1 MMSNSESSDM
11 RNKTTADR
19 ELRSDDSLKRLR
31 EMLLE
36 PFQVQ
41 LDQLQERLDNPELH
55 AKEVSRVLPEAIS
68 LRSSQDKKMITA
80 LEPVTEEAI
89 KASIKK
95 NRQVFVDV
103 LFPIMGPAIRKAIA
117 EAIRAMVQSFNQ
129 ILEYSLSTQGLKWRF
144 EALRTRKPLAEV
156 ILLHTLV
163 YQVEQVFLI
172 HKDTGLE
179 LHHVVSKSAVAQDP
193 DLISGMLTAIKDF
206 VQDSFGASKH
216 EALETLR
223 VGERSIWIEH
233 GRQAILAAVIQ
244 GNPPLELQSVLRE
257 SLDDV
262 HLKKTDQLASFDGD
276 TASFE
281 QIGYILDNC
290 LQAQYGTPKQKK
302 PFLLWIILAAIILGI
317 GIGSFYLYR
326 DHRQWKNYL
335 ANLRSQAGIV
345 VTHVDKESGKFYIKG
360 LRDPLAADPEKL
372 LEASGLDP
380 GQIVFSWEPYHSFY
394 PQYALPRINDIL
406 KPPGTIRLELSGG
419 TLYARGSALRQWL
432 VETRKLVKAIPW
444 ILNYADTDAVDIN
457 LRLRLPD
464 TVKLQIKENILFA
477 QGTASHQWIVDT
489 REAVKAIPGVAGY
502 QEHQL
507 VDRDQ
512 EALDRA
518 QKRLLTQSVLFEA
531 GRNEI
536 APGQEKKINDL
547 VDDFQTIF
555 SLAELL
561 GRQYHIEIVGH
572 ADSSGDAE
580 TNLQISAQRAE
591 AFLTFLVAQG
601 AAPENF
607 STRGVGAKEPLRE
620 EVSEQDRTVNRRITF
635 RVVSPRHQP

>member
-1 MMSNSESSDM
+1 MSNSESSDM
-11 RNKTTADR
+11 RNKAVADR

-41 LDQLQERLDNPELH
+41 LDQLQERLDNPEVH
-55 AKEVSRVLPEAIS
+55 AKEVSRVLPEAIR
-68 LRSSQDKKMITA
+68 LRSSQDKKMVTV
-80 LEPVTEEAI
+80 LEPITEEAI

-95 NRQVFVDV
+95 NRQIFVDV
-103 LFPIMGPAIRKAIA
+103 LFPVMGPAIRKAIA
-117 EAIRAMVQSFNQ
+117 AAIRAMVQNFNQ
-129 ILEYSLSTQGLKWRF
+129 ILEYSLSKQGLKWRF

-216 EALETLR
+216 EALETMR

-244 GNPPLELQSVLRE
+244 GNPPMELQSVLRE
-257 SLDDV
+257 SLDDI

-281 QIGYILDNC
+281 EIGYVLDNC

-302 PFLLWIILAAIILGI
+302 PFLQWIILAAIIFGI

-326 DHRQWKNYL
+326 DHRQWKNYF
-335 ANLRSQAGIV
+335 ANLRRQAGIV
-345 VTHVDKESGKFYIKG
+345 ITHVDKESGKFYIKG

-372 LEASGLDP
+372 LKESGLDP
-380 GQIVFSWEPYHSFY
+380 GQVVFRWEPYHSFY
-394 PQYALPRINDIL
+394 PQYALPRINDIT
-406 KPPGTIRLELSGG
+406 KPPGTISFELSGD
-419 TLYARGSALRQWL
+419 TLYVRGSALHQWL
-432 VETRKLVKAIPW
+432 VETRKLIKAIPW

-457 LRLRLPD
+457 LRLRPPD
-464 TVKLQIKENILFA
+464 TVELQIKENVLFA

-489 REAVKAIPGVAGY
+489 REAVKAIPGVADY
-502 QEHQL
+502 REHKL

-531 GRNEI
+531 GRNQI
-536 APGQEKKINDL
+536 APGQEKIVNDL
-547 VDDFQTIF
+547 IDEFQTIF
-555 SLAELL
+555 SLAKLL
-561 GRQYHIEIVGH
+561 GRQYRIEIIGH
-572 ADSSGDAE
+572 ADSSRDAE

-591 AFLTFLVAQG
+591 AFLTLLVAHG

-607 STRGVGAKEPLRE
+607 STRGVGAKEPLPE
-620 EVSEQDRTVNRRITF
+620 EISEQDRTFDRRITF
-635 RVVSPRHQP
+635 KVVSPSQQP

>member
-1 MMSNSESSDM
+1 MRDTDPADTRSNTMTDI
-11 RNKTTADR
+11 
-19 ELRSDDSLKRLR
+19 ELPSDDSLKRLR
-31 EMLLE
+31 EMLLG
-36 PFQVQ
+36 PFQAQ
-41 LDQLQERLDNPELH
+41 LDQMQERLDNPDLQ
-55 AKEVSRVLPEAIS
+55 AKAVSRVLPEAIS
-68 LRSSQDKKMITA
+68 LRSFQDKKMVTV
-80 LEPVTEEAI
+80 LEPITEEAI

-95 NRQVFVDV
+95 NRQIFVDV
-103 LFPIMGPAIRKAIA
+103 LFPVMGPAIRKAIG
-117 EAIRAMVQSFNQ
+117 EAIRAMVQNFNQ
-129 ILEYSLSTQGLKWRF
+129 ILEYSLSKQGLKWRF

-206 VQDSFGASKH
+206 VQDSFGARKH
-216 EALETLR
+216 EALETMR

-244 GNPPLELQSVLRE
+244 GNPPVEFQSVLRE
-257 SLDDV
+257 SLDDI

-281 QIGYILDNC
+281 EIGYILDNC

-317 GIGSFYLYR
+317 GTGSFYLYR
-326 DHRQWKNYL
+326 DHRQWKNYF
-335 ANLRSQAGIV
+335 ATLRSQAGIV

-372 LEASGLDP
+372 LKESGLDP
-380 GQIVFSWEPYHSFY
+380 GQVVFHWEPYHSFY

-406 KPPGTIRLELSGG
+406 KPPGTISFELSGG
-419 TLYARGSALRQWL
+419 TLYVRGSALHQWL
-432 VETRKLVKAIPW
+432 VETRKLIKAIPW
-444 ILNYADTDAVDIN
+444 ILNYVDTDAVDIN
-457 LRLRLPD
+457 LRLRPPD
-464 TVKLQIKENILFA
+464 TVELKLKENVLFA
-477 QGTASHQWIVDT
+477 QGTASHRWILDT
-489 REAVKAIPGVAGY
+489 REAVKAIPGVADY
-502 QEHQL
+502 REHKL

-518 QKRLLTQSVLFEA
+518 QKRLLTQYVMFEA
-531 GRNEI
+531 GRNQI
-536 APGQEKKINDL
+536 APGQEKIVNDL
-547 VDDFQTIF
+547 IDEFQTIF
-555 SLAELL
+555 SLAKLL
-561 GRQYHIEIVGH
+561 GRQYHIEIIGH
-572 ADSSGDAE
+572 ADSSRDAE

-591 AFLTFLVAQG
+591 AFLTLLLAHG
-601 AAPENF
+601 NAPENF

-620 EVSEQDRTVNRRITF
+620 EISEQDRTLNRRITF
-635 RVVSPRHQP
+635 RVVSPRQQP

>member
-1 MMSNSESSDM
+1 MSNSESSDM
-11 RNKTTADR
+11 RNKTMADP

-31 EMLLE
+31 EMLLG

-68 LRSSQDKKMITA
+68 LRSSQDKMMVTV

-95 NRQVFVDV
+95 NRQIFVDV
-103 LFPIMGPAIRKAIA
+103 LFPVMGPAIRKAIA
-117 EAIRAMVQSFNQ
+117 AAIRAMVQNFNQ
-129 ILEYSLSTQGLKWRF
+129 ILEYSLSKQGLKWRF
-144 EALRTRKPLAEV
+144 EALRTRKPFAEV

-179 LHHVVSKSAVAQDP
+179 LHHVVSKSAAAQDP

-206 VQDSFGASKH
+206 VHDSFGASKH
-216 EALETLR
+216 EALETMR

-244 GNPPLELQSVLRE
+244 GNPPVELQSVLRE
-257 SLDDV
+257 SLDDI

-281 QIGYILDNC
+281 EIGYVLDNC
-290 LQAQYGTPKQKK
+290 LQAQYGTPKQKQ

-317 GIGSFYLYR
+317 GIGTFYLYH
-326 DHRQWKNYL
+326 DHRQWQNYF

-345 VTHVDKESGKFYIKG
+345 VTHVDKGSGKFYIKG

-372 LEASGLDP
+372 LKASGLDP
-380 GQIVFSWEPYHSFY
+380 GQVVFRWEPYHSFY
-394 PQYALPRINDIL
+394 PQYALPRIKDIL
-406 KPPGTIRLELSGG
+406 KPPGTIRLELTGG
-419 TLYARGSALRQWL
+419 TLYARGSALHQWL
-432 VETRKLVKAIPW
+432 VETRKLIKAIPW

-457 LRLRLPD
+457 LRLRPPD
-464 TVKLQIKENILFA
+464 SVGLQLKENILFA
-477 QGTASHQWIVDT
+477 QGSASHQWIVDT

-502 QEHQL
+502 REHKL

-518 QKRLLTQSVLFEA
+518 QKSLLKQYVLFEA

-536 APGQEKKINDL
+536 APGQEKIVNDL
-547 VDDFQTIF
+547 IDDFQTIF

-572 ADSSGDAE
+572 ADSSGDEE
-580 TNLQISAQRAE
+580 TNLQISRQRAE
-591 AFLTFLVAQG
+591 AFLTLLVAHG
-601 AAPENF
+601 TAPENF

-620 EVSEQDRTVNRRITF
+620 EVSQQDRTFNRRITF
-635 RVVSPRHQP
+635 KVVSPRPQP

>member
-1 MMSNSESSDM
+1 MRDTDPADTRSNTMTDI
-11 RNKTTADR
+11 
-19 ELRSDDSLKRLR
+19 ELPSDDSLKRLR
-31 EMLLE
+31 EMLLG
-36 PFQVQ
+36 PFQAQ
-41 LDQLQERLDNPELH
+41 LDHMQERLDNPDLQ
-55 AKEVSRVLPEAIS
+55 AKAVSRVLPEAIS
-68 LRSSQDKKMITA
+68 LRSSQDKTMVTA

-95 NRQVFVDV
+95 NRQIFVDV
-103 LFPIMGPAIRKAIA
+103 LFPVMGPAIRKAIA
-117 EAIRAMVQSFNQ
+117 EAIRAMVQNFNQ
-129 ILEYSLSTQGLKWRF
+129 ILEYSLSKQGLKWRF

-172 HKDTGLE
+172 HKNTGLE

-216 EALETLR
+216 EALETMR

-244 GNPPLELQSVLRE
+244 GNPPVELQSVLRE
-257 SLDDV
+257 SLDDI

-281 QIGYILDNC
+281 EIGYVLDNC

-326 DHRQWKNYL
+326 DHRQWTNYF

-345 VTHVDKESGKFYIKG
+345 VTHVDKKSGKFYIKG

-372 LEASGLDP
+372 LKESGLDP
-380 GQIVFSWEPYHSFY
+380 GQVVFRWEPYHSFY

-406 KPPGTIRLELSGG
+406 KPPGTISLELSGG
-419 TLYARGSALRQWL
+419 TLYARGSALHQWL
-432 VETRKLVKAIPW
+432 VETRKLIKAIPW
-444 ILNYADTDAVDIN
+444 ILNYTDTDVVDIN
-457 LRLRLPD
+457 LRLRPPD
-464 TVKLQIKENILFA
+464 TVGLQLKENVLLV
-477 QGTASHQWIVDT
+477 QGSASHQWIVDAS
-489 REAVKAIPGVAGY
+489 EAVKDFPGVAGY
-502 QEHQL
+502 REDNL

-518 QKRLLTQSVLFEA
+518 QKRLLTQYVLFEA

-536 APGQEKKINDL
+536 APGQEKIINDL
-547 VDDFQTIF
+547 IDDFQTIF
-555 SLAELL
+555 SLAKLL

-580 TNLQISAQRAE
+580 TNLQTSAQRAE
-591 AFLTFLVAQG
+591 AFLTLLVAHG

-607 STRGVGAKEPLRE
+607 STRGVGANEPLRE
-620 EVSEQDRTVNRRITF
+620 EVTAQDRTFNRRITF
-635 RVVSPRHQP
+635 RVVSPRQQP